1 LTCDTGIAAF
11 EAAAYTQQRGVDFI
25 ISDHHDLP
33 VTQESGS
40 QRDLPDAHAII
51 NPKLL
56 PENHPLATL
65 PGVGV
70 AYKLIEALYRRM
82 DRPDECEAFLD
93 LVALGIVADIALL
106 YGDARYLLQLGLAAL
121 RRANRPGL
129 QAIMEL
135 AELDPKNLNEEHI
148 GFVIGPRLNALGR
161 LADANPIVELLTTQ
175 DMGRARTL
183 AIELETLNVRR
194 KLLTDQVFQAAQA
207 QLEADPQLMDH
218 AALVLAHPQWPAGV
232 IGIVASRLVER
243 YHKPTVLLA
252 APENELGRGSA
263 RSIPGV
269 NISAA
274 IASQADLLEGYGG
287 HPMAAGLAIP
297 PENISAFRKGL
308 SAAVEAQVGAT
319 PLRPPLQIDAYL
331 PLNEMDLD
339 LVADLE
345 RLAPFG
351 AGNPNLV
358 LASRDMRLSSVR
370 AVGRGEE
377 HLILNVED
385 ADGNTARLIW
395 WQGAGWPLPQGVFD
409 LAYNP
414 RSSSYRG
421 QPDLQLE
428 WIDFHSVVS
437 QPIKLGEAA
446 PEIEVID
453 HRDATNPLRILQR
466 LEAEH
471 ELQVW
476 AEPDSPEEVQSATRI
491 QLKPCVTLAIWTTPP
506 SRSVFTDVL
515 ERAAPQQIH
524 LFCADSGSAGLQEFL
539 KRLAGLVKYTLRA
552 RQGKTYLTA
561 LAAAAAQ
568 DEDTV
573 RLGLDWLE
581 ALGHIQV
588 VYGVDGELEVTDR
601 ASTGGED
608 PGPAQAKLV
617 AALAE
622 TAAYRDFF
630 KRADANFLIRY

>member
-1 LTCDTGIAAF
+1 
-11 EAAAYTQQRGVDFI
+11 
-25 ISDHHDLP
+25 
-33 VTQESGS
+33 
-40 QRDLPDAHAII
+40 
-51 NPKLL
+51 
-56 PENHPLATL
+56 
-65 PGVGV
+65 
-70 AYKLIEALYRRM
+70 M